1 VKAAVRL
8 EHQILSIESEHDVH
22 AMVELTVPDA
32 VGGATRPPL
41 RLALVLDRSGS
52 MGGPK
57 LAVAKRCAGW
67 LAERLRPEDELALV
81 SFDDEVRL
89 HAPLAPVNGGMRGAI
104 ASLWP
109 GGMTNLSG
117 GWLKGLEQLRPAP
130 ADGVRKILLLTDGN
144 ANVGIRDAGT
154 LAQLAATAAG
164 ERIGTTTIG
173 IGSDFDEELLT
184 RMADAGGGN
193 AHYAETADAAP
204 AIFSRELD
212 GLTQIAAQN
221 VSIEI
226 RPCAEVQVLGI
237 LNEYP
242 HIAVPGGVQIA
253 LGDAYAGEKRR
264 VVFELHVPHLAALG
278 PAPVAEI
285 VLRYVSVGA
294 KVEQHELTIPL
305 AVNLVSADEAAA
317 SAPDLAVREEV
328 LVLKAARAR
337 DEAIRLADAGENERA
352 QRLMSM
358 TESQLR
364 HAGMRD
370 EADALALELPLLE
383 QAVYSADPSSRKRL
397 HFESHKRKRGQ

>member
-1 VKAAVRL
+1 
-8 EHQILSIESEHDVH
+8 
-22 AMVELTVPDA
+22 M
-32 VGGATRPPL
+32 
-41 RLALVLDRSGS
+41 
-52 MGGPK
+52 
-57 LAVAKRCAGW
+57 
-67 LAERLRPEDELALV
+67 
-81 SFDDEVRL
+81 
-89 HAPLAPVNGGMRGAI
+89 
-104 ASLWP
+104 
-109 GGMTNLSG
+109 
-117 GWLKGLEQLRPAP
+117 KGLEQLRPAP
-130 ADGVRKILLLTDGN
+130 ADGVRKILLLTDGI
-144 ANVGIRDAGT
+144 ANVGITDAGT
-154 LAQLAATAAG
+154 LSQLAATAAG

-204 AIFSRELD
+204 AIFTRELD

-242 HIAVPGGVQIA
+242 HIAVPGGVQVA

-294 KVEQHELTIPL
+294 KVEQHEVTIPL

-317 SAPDLAVREEV
+317 SAPDLEVREEV

-337 DEAIRLADAGENERA
+337 DEAIRLADAGEHEQA
-352 QRLMSM
+352 KRLMSM

-364 HAGMRD
+364 HAGMSE
-370 EADALALELPLLE
+370 EADALSLELPLLGAGGLQRRPRE
-383 QAVYSADPSSRKRL
+383 SQAPALRVAQAQARPVTQRAAAA
-397 HFESHKRKRGQ
+397 

>member
-1 VKAAVRL
+1 ML
-8 EHQILSIESEHDVH
+8 
-22 AMVELTVPDA
+22 ELTVPDS
-32 VGGATRPPL
+32 GATTSRPPL

-52 MGGPK
+52 MEGPK
-57 LAVAKRCAGW
+57 LAVAKRCAVW
-67 LAERLRPEDELALV
+67 LAERLRPQDELALV

-89 HAPLAPVNGGMRGAI
+89 H
-104 ASLWP
+104 
-109 GGMTNLSG
+109 
-117 GWLKGLEQLRPAP
+117 
-130 ADGVRKILLLTDGN
+130 
-144 ANVGIRDAGT
+144 
-154 LAQLAATAAG
+154 AQLAATAAG

-204 AIFSRELD
+204 GIFTRELD

-226 RPCAEVQVLGI
+226 RPRAEVQVLGI

-242 HIAVPGGVQIA
+242 HIAVPGGVQVA

-264 VVFELHVPHLAALG
+264 SVFELHVPHVAALG

-294 KVEQHELTIPL
+294 QIEQHELTIPL

-317 SAPDLAVREEV
+317 SAPDMEVREEV

-337 DEAIRLADAGENERA
+337 DEAIRLADAGENEQA

-370 EADALALELPLLE
+370 EADALALEVPLLQ
-383 QAVYSADPSSRKRL
+383 QAVYSADPASRKRL

>member
-1 VKAAVRL
+1 MKAAVRL

-32 VGGATRPPL
+32 IGAASRPPL

-52 MGGPK
+52 MDGPK
-57 LAVAKRCAGW
+57 LAVAKRCAAW

-109 GGMTNLSG
+109 GGSTNLSG

-130 ADGVRKILLLTDGN
+130 ADGVRKILLLTDGI
-144 ANVGIRDAGT
+144 ANVGISDAGT
-154 LAQLAATAAG
+154 LSQLAATAAG

-242 HIAVPGGVQIA
+242 HIAVPGGVQVA

-317 SAPDLAVREEV
+317 SAPDLEVREEV

-337 DEAIRLADAGENERA
+337 DEAIRLADAGENEQA
-352 QRLMSM
+352 QAPDVDDGVAA
-358 TESQLR
+358 
-364 HAGMRD
+364 AGTP
-370 EADALALELPLLE
+370 A
-383 QAVYSADPSSRKRL
+383 
-397 HFESHKRKRGQ
+397 